1 VVARPVA
8 PMPTSPML
16 SVHPQAARGSNAP
29 LLPVPPVALTPP
41 GIPLQMAF
49 PPTLPAGSSA
59 EVAPAQSWQF
69 GSFVCPSEQS
79 YNTLVSFAHTQGISM
94 MPQGGARSQAMGFPP
109 MGMGA
114 GPSNL
119 TLPASNTSHGIGS
132 LPISSDAG
140 VGSSAQGSSP
150 SVNSGQQPNMGVAG
164 FVAPPQVP
172 VRTPQSLSLLHVPFI
187 APPPLPFFFTQ
198 ALALL
203 PYCFIT
209 ARLLCARYFVFVIY

>member
-1 VVARPVA
+1 
-8 PMPTSPML
+8 
-16 SVHPQAARGSNAP
+16 
-29 LLPVPPVALTPP
+29 
-41 GIPLQMAF
+41 
-49 PPTLPAGSSA
+49 
-59 EVAPAQSWQF
+59 
-69 GSFVCPSEQS
+69 
-79 YNTLVSFAHTQGISM
+79 